1 MALGGS
7 NVPHRYRSISVPA
20 ILFISLCLLVPTVG
34 STQETAPGLPIY
46 LTEEELTR
54 LHEIGLGHIATAPPA
69 APVRQ
74 CAEWEPVTGVLIRYD
89 MGFGLPGE
97 LIAEYA
103 EDITVHVLV
112 VEDQI
117 SNAYNALEN
126 DGVNMANVEFV
137 IAETNSIWTRDYGP
151 QFIFAA
157 GAWGIVDHIYNRP
170 RPDDDLVNWTLGTEW
185 GCAVYGTD
193 IIHTGGNYMTDGH
206 GKGFSTDLVWTE
218 NTGLTPQEIDQA
230 MHDFLGID
238 EYIVVPD
245 IAEDGIHHID
255 CWAKLL
261 SEETILVKEV
271 PPDHPDYD
279 AIETNVSYLET
290 LTNCYGR
297 PYDIVRVFCGRLRK
311 DEVAAYTNS
320 VILNGKVFVPL
331 FGISTDADALAT
343 YADAM
348 PGYEVLGYEG
358 SWLSDDAIHC
368 RSMGVHDRYMLIVDM
383 NPIRDLE
390 SNLEEYRVS
399 AFIDDR
405 SEAGLAPDSL
415 VVFWR
420 LAGEPSFTH
429 ITLTETADPDS
440 FEANIPGQDDYSEI
454 EYYILAKDN
463 TGRRQTRP
471 VAAPGALY
479 SFNTGET
486 RVSGADTPP
495 ALPSLAQ
502 NYPNPFNP
510 STTIRFNLP
519 EAGFVTLKIYDASGR
534 EIAVLVEGIRSEGI
548 HSVDWNGRNSNGTPM
563 HSGVYF
569 YELRT
574 AKGFESRKMILIR

>member
-1 MALGGS
+1 
-7 NVPHRYRSISVPA
+7 VPHRYWSLSVSLVLLISY
-20 ILFISLCLLVPTVG
+20 LFLVPLAG
-34 STQETAPGLPIY
+34 FTQDTAPGLPIH
-46 LTEEELTR
+46 LTDEELTR
-54 LHEIGLGHIATAPPA
+54 LHEIGLGHIATAPPS

-74 CAEWEPVTGVLIRYD
+74 CAEWEPVTGVVIRYD
-89 MGFGLPGE
+89 MDFGLPYE

-112 VEDQI
+112 AEDQV

-126 DGVNMANVEFV
+126 NGVDMARVEFV

-151 QFIFAA
+151 QFIFSG

-185 GCAVYGTD
+185 GCPVYGTD
-193 IIHTGGNYMTDGH
+193 VIHTGGNYMADGH
-206 GKGFSTDLVWTE
+206 GKGFSTDLVWDE
-218 NTGLTPQEIDQA
+218 NTELTVEQLNQA
-230 MHDFLGID
+230 MQDFLGVD
-238 EYIVVPD
+238 DYIVVPD

-271 PPDHPDYD
+271 PTDHPHYD
-279 AIETNVSYLET
+279 ALEASVEYLET

-297 PYDIVRVFCGRLRK
+297 PYDIVRVFCGRLRR

-320 VILNGKVFVPL
+320 LILNQKVFVPL

-343 YADAM
+343 YAAAM
-348 PGYEVLGYEG
+348 PGYEVLGYED

-368 RSMGVHDRYMLIVDM
+368 RSMGVHDRFMLIVDT

-390 SNLEEYRVS
+390 TNLLEYRVS

-405 SEAGLAPDSL
+405 SEAGLVSDSL
-415 VVFWR
+415 LVFWR
-420 LAGEPSFTH
+420 LAGESTFSP
-429 ITLTETADPDS
+429 ITLSETMYPDS
-440 FEANIPGQDDYSEI
+440 FEIHIPGQADYSEI
-454 EYYILAKDN
+454 EYYILAKDY

-471 VAAPGALY
+471 MAAPGALY
-479 SFNTGET
+479 NFNTGET

-510 STTIRFNLP
+510 STTIRFQLP
-519 EAGFVTLKIYDASGR
+519 ERSRVTLSIYDVSGR
-534 EIAVLVEGIRSEGI
+534 EVRRLIEGEQGAGI
-548 HSVDWNGRNSNGTPM
+548 HTVAWQGLDREGREVG
-563 HSGVYF
+563 SGVYF
-569 YELRT
+569 YSLKAGGMEIT
-574 AKGFESRKMILIR
+574 RKMILIK